1 MKEVT
6 VNKIL
11 EIIHFDGWK
20 HVIKKSDEDVT
31 ESKYFNLEIEY
42 YDWNTKEETWRKV
55 GGTQVISSLI
65 LPEFIKALQEFT

>member
-1 MKEVT
+1 MQEVT

-20 HVIKKSDEDVT
+20 HVIKKSDVDVT

-55 GGTQVISSLI
+55 GETQIISSLI
-65 LPEFIKALQEFT
+65 LPQFVKALQEFI